1 MVSGIFIPILEVALL
16 IVVAVSEKCI
26 EVNGHAGYAE
36 HGKDIVCAGV
46 SVLTQNL
53 INSIKAF
60 TDDVISYEVAP
71 AQIHIN
77 YENLSEQSKLLID
90 SFFIGVCEIQRA
102 YPKYVQ
108 II

>member
-1 MVSGIFIPILEVALL
+1 M
-16 IVVAVSEKCI
+16 IVVKVTLNGI
-26 EVNGHAGYAE
+26 TVDGHAEYAE

-53 INSIKAF
+53 INSIEALTK
-60 TDDVISYEVAP
+60 DEISYEVAP

-77 YENLSEQSKLLID
+77 YENLSETSRFLID
-90 SFFIGVCEIQRA
+90 SFFLGISEIQRA